1 MYIKGNNMFA
11 STRKFIK
18 QRQSFSKYVV
28 EKVNVRQIGGGLEN
42 DCFNN
47 AYKVLDREKGIRI
60 VSGWIIEPFNAL
72 TNSTEI
78 VQHWWNIDRNGNYFD
93 TTFTNHN
100 AEYIVDSALAE
111 FTNDFYDDINSCV
124 GSSLLLKDNCFYRV
138 KIDGE
143 DIHFFSID
151 NLATKN
157 FYFENGQHLFTTD
170 RTMPYHSYLF
180 DEAA

>member
-1 MYIKGNNMFA
+1 MFA

-18 QRQSFSKYVV
+18 KRQPFSKYVI
-28 EKVNVRQIGGGLEN
+28 EKVSVRQIGGGLNN

-60 VSGWIIEPFNAL
+60 VSGWIIEPFNSQ

-93 TTFTNHN
+93 TTLVSHN

-111 FTNDFYDDINSCV
+111 FTTDFYDDIDSCV
-124 GSSLLLKDNCFYRV
+124 GSSLLLKDNYFYRV
-138 KIDGE
+138 KIEGE
-143 DIHFFSID
+143 DIHFFSIA
-151 NLATKN
+151 NLATNN
-157 FYFENGQHLFTTD
+157 FYFENGKFLFTTD